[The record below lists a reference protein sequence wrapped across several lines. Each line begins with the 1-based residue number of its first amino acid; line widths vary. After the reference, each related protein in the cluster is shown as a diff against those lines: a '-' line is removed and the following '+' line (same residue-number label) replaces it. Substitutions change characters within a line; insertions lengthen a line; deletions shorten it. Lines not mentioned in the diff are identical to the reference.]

1 MHHTIGFFG
10 CAQRLLRRAFLLI
23 FPCLFLNSAVALG
36 QTENGPG
43 VSACARR
50 ADPQSSASLSTGP
63 SKELCAVPSTEDP
76 ASSPVRAAAVTAS
89 APAPQQTTLI
99 NHRLLG
105 VVANYTTVET
115 QDQVGSLSAAT
126 KFKLTAKTM
135 TDPVTVSFLAGIA
148 LLGQAR
154 DSDPTYGQ
162 GFSGYDKRFATFY
175 ADTAIGTLMTSSVF
189 PTALHQ
195 DPRYFQLGHGGT
207 RRRLLHAVGS
217 IFVAR
222 SDRGALQFNY
232 SQILGNAVAAGIS
245 NMYHPEAQRTLENT
259 LSVWGTDTLL
269 NMFCNVAKEFWPDF
283 RRKLRK
289 RSND

>member
-1 MHHTIGFFG
+1 MHCTTGFFRS
-10 CAQRLLRRAFLLI
+10 AQRLLQRAFLLI
-23 FPCLFLNSAVALG
+23 FPCVFLNSTAALA
-36 QTENGPG
+36 QTGNGTNP
-43 VSACARR
+43 SPCAYQ
-50 ADPQSSASLSTGP
+50 ADPKISDSLRTGAP
-63 SKELCAVPSTEDP
+63 KELCAVLSTKDP
-76 ASSPVRAAAVTAS
+76 ATSAAQAPAVTAS
-89 APAPQQTTLI
+89 SPAQPQTTLI

-105 VVANYTTVET
+105 IVANYTTVET
-115 QDQVGSLSAAT
+115 QDQVGRLSAAT

-154 DSDPTYGQ
+154 NSDPTFGQ
-162 GFSGYDKRFATFY
+162 GFSGYDKRLATFY

-245 NMYHPEAQRTLENT
+245 NTYHPEAQRTLGNT
-259 LSVWGTDTLL
+259 LTVWGSDTLL
-269 NMFCNVAKEFWPDF
+269 NVLCNVAKEFWPDV
-283 RRKLRK
+283 RHKLRK
-289 RSND
+289 PSSD